1 MITIRLAGE
10 RGKTAL
16 DWLDS
21 RHTFSFADY
30 YDDEFMS
37 FGPLRVINEDVVA
50 PGKGFGTHPHKD
62 MEIIT
67 YVVEGALE
75 HRDSLGTGEVI
86 HAGEVQRMSAGN
98 GITHSEFNHS
108 KTDPVHLLQI
118 WIVPERRGIPT
129 GYEQK
134 KLDLIPNQ
142 WQIVADPE
150 GSGALSVHQDVTLLA
165 ARIESKQKLSYSPT
179 RGAAWL
185 QVVKGSI
192 TIGDI
197 NAKAGDGLAIVNE
210 PGLEIVANADSEVL
224 LFDIPK
230 AAA

>member
-1 MITIRLAGE
+1 MITIRPAGE

-30 YDDEFMS
+30 YDDEHTH
-37 FGPLRVINEDVVA
+37 FGPLRVINEDIVA
-50 PGKGFGTHPHKD
+50 PGKGFGTHPHAN

-67 YVVEGALE
+67 YVVAGALE

-86 HAGEVQRMSAGN
+86 HAGEVQRMSAGD

-118 WIVPERRGIPT
+118 WILPERRGIPT

-134 KLDLIPNQ
+134 KLTLSPNQ
-142 WQIVADPE
+142 WQVVADPT
-150 GSGALSVHQDVTLLA
+150 GSGALSVHQDVSLLA
-165 ARIESKQKLSYSPT
+165 ARIEKGKKLSYAT
-179 RGAAWL
+179 ERGSAWL

-197 NAKAGDGLAIVNE
+197 TANAGDGLAIVNE
-210 PGLEIVANADSEVL
+210 KGFDVLASADSEIL
-224 LFDIPK
+224 LFDLRK
-230 AAA
+230 AA